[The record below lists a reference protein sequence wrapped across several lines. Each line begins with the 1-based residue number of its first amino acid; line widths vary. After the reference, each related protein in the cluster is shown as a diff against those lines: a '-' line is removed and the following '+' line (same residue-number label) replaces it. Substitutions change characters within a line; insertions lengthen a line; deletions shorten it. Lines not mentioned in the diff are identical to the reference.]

1 MAELFCEDFFDIV
14 CGKEQGM
21 KKEEFLRELEYLLSD
36 LPDEER
42 EEAVGYYR
50 DYLDEAGQPDEEEL
64 IGRLGSPEKTAAEI
78 RAGLSGN
85 SQGEFTERGYQD
97 ERFREAYHVPDQYAE
112 IVAADGKARKDSE
125 SGSAKGTEREQ
136 ESENSGWASF
146 EREGKSCREEW
157 SKWRKEREQRFERAQ
172 GQCGG
177 RQERAGARQ
186 ERRSERARERYE
198 RNQERRDRGNT
209 GEPRWWEYKGSKGQQ
224 SGRADDVWEGEVV
237 GRERSGGRGDNGNR
251 GLILFLLL
259 LFFGLPAAGTVIG
272 AGFSI
277 VGGILGGIF
286 GIFGGVFGLVA
297 AAFAAAVGIF
307 GGGIALILSGAAD
320 WTTPAVSLM
329 SIGGGFL
336 LLALAMLL
344 LILTKWGCGTAV
356 PWMIRLIRDI
366 IRTGIGWLREL
377 SDRIFRDR
385 RERL

>member
-1 MAELFCEDFFDIV
+1 
-14 CGKEQGM
+14 M
-21 KKEEFLRELEYLLSD
+21 KKEEFLKELEYLLSD
-36 LPDEER
+36 LPDDER

-50 DYLDEAGQPDEEEL
+50 DYLDEAGLQDEE
-64 IGRLGSPEKTAAEI
+64 IAGRLGSPEKVAAEI
-78 RAGLSGN
+78 RAGLSESG
-85 SQGEFTERGYQD
+85 QGEFTERGYQD

-112 IVAADGKARKDSE
+112 IVTVDGEICGDSE
-125 SGSAKGTEREQ
+125 SGNARDAKREREA
-136 ESENSGWASF
+136 EDSGWTSF
-146 EREGKSCREEW
+146 EKEGKSCREEW
-157 SKWRKEREQRFERAQ
+157 SKWRKEREQRFERAR

-177 RQERAGARQ
+177 RQEQRSERTRERQ

-198 RNQERRDRGNT
+198 KYQGRRDRQNA
-209 GEPRWWEYKGSKGQQ
+209 GEPRWWEYKGSKGRQ
-224 SGRADDVWEGEVV
+224 SGGADDVWEGEVV
-237 GRERSGGRGDNGNR
+237 GHGRSGGRTDNGNR
-251 GLILFLLL
+251 GLIIFLLI

-297 AAFAAAVGIF
+297 AAFAAALGVF

-320 WTTPAVSLM
+320 WTAPAVSLM

-344 LILTKWGCGTAV
+344 LLLTKWGCGTAV

-366 IRTGIGWLREL
+366 VRTGFEWLREL
-377 SDRIFRDR
+377 FDRIFRDR